1 MPSIY
6 TMEFHVA
13 IYILKRNED
22 VLYLQIFKDLQIIL
36 VGERKMQ
43 KNVCTKEG
51 HKNIYFPYIC
61 M

>member
-1 MPSIY
+1 
-6 TMEFHVA
+6 MEFHVA

-22 VLYLQIFKDLQIIL
+22 VLYMQIFKDLQIIP

-43 KNVCTKEG
+43 KNVCTKKG
-51 HKNIYFPYIC
+51 HKNIYFFYIC